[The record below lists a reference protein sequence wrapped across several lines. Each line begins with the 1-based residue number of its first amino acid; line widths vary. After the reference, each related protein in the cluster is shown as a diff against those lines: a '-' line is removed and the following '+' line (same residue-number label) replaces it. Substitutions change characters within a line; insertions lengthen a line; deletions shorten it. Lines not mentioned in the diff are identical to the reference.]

1 MAIVN
6 SLAIGKSVKSAGN
19 LTYKTIRGRTI
30 ASQRIVSNKSN
41 TAAQAGQRYSFGN
54 SSKAIKLL
62 QQYVDSCYEK
72 SKYGS
77 SRNAFFKSNP
87 KFSLGGLVGEVIE
100 GVTTLSDGMLAALT
114 GLASKELYSI
124 SQGSLAGF
132 LAIRYFTVASY
143 KYNSYTYESLKVIN
157 APDSDT
163 YANASYTFTFASPV
177 KRSDLKLL
185 AFGFSDSGLITGV
198 GTIGSELAPTFD
210 FGSSVFAQV
219 TDSCTPHYDN
229 ESGMVLSVDVAVNL
243 AEIDNCPIAIIV
255 PSVGGKVPTINGV
268 FAIASAV

>member
-30 ASQRIVSNKSN
+30 ASQRITSNKSN
-41 TAAQAGQRYSFGN
+41 TAAQAGQRSSFGN
-54 SSKAIKLL
+54 ASKAIKLV
-62 QQYVDSCYEK
+62 QQYVDACYEK

-87 KFSLGGLVGEVIE
+87 KFSLGGHVGDIIE
-100 GVTTLSDGMLAALT
+100 GASTLSAGMLGALS
-114 GLASKELYSI
+114 GIASKEINSL

-132 LAIRYFTVASY
+132 LAIRYLTVPSY
-143 KYNSYTYESLKVIN
+143 QYGTYSYSLKVIN

-163 YANASYTFTFASPV
+163 YANASYKFTFASPV

-185 AFGFSDSGLITGV
+185 AFGFSDGGLLTGV
-198 GTIGSELAPTFD
+198 GTLETDLADSFD
-210 FGSSVFAQV
+210 FGSSVFAQA
-219 TDSCTPHYDN
+219 TGNCSANYDN
-229 ESGMVLSVDVAVNL
+229 ESGLVLSVDVAVNL
-243 AEIDNCPIAIIV
+243 AEIENCPIAIIV
-255 PSVGGKVPTINGV
+255 PSVNGKVPTINGV
-268 FAIASAV
+268 FAITSAA

>member
-19 LTYKTIRGRTI
+19 LTYKTVRGRTI
-30 ASQRIVSNKSN
+30 ASQRITSNKSN
-41 TAAQAGQRYSFGN
+41 TAAQEARRYSFGN

-62 QQYVDSCYEK
+62 QQYVDACYEK

-87 KFSLGGLVGEVIE
+87 KFTLDGLVGEIIE
-100 GVTTLSDGMLAALT
+100 GVVNLSDGMLGSLT
-114 GLASKELYSI
+114 GLAAKQLHSL
-124 SQGSLAGF
+124 SQGTLAGF
-132 LAIRYFTVASY
+132 LSIRYLTIPSY
-143 KYNSYTYESLKVIN
+143 KYNSSTYESLKVIN

-163 YANASYTFTFASPV
+163 YANASYKFTFATPV
-177 KRSDLKLL
+177 KRQDLKLM

-198 GTIGSELAPTFD
+198 GTLQSEAAPSFD
-210 FGSSVFAQV
+210 FGNSPFKSA
-219 TDSCTPHYDN
+219 TESCTPHYDT
-229 ESGMVLSVDVAVNL
+229 ESGLVLSVDVAVNL
-243 AEIDNCPIAIIV
+243 TAIDNCPIAIIV

-268 FAIASAV
+268 FAITSAV